1 MKKIWIILFI
11 LLPPAAVFIGLFAGR
26 YELGLTEVTGA
37 LMEFVRSGVMSIAG
51 GEGAAGVSADSGVS
65 AECYAVVTEL
75 RLPRLIAAAF
85 VGAALSASGAAYQGV
100 FRNPLVSPGLLGV
113 SAGAGFGAAL
123 AILLFGGGSAS
134 YFFAFAFGVG
144 AVLLSYWIA
153 GIYKSVP
160 AIMLV
165 LGGTIVTSMFNALVS
180 LLKYVA
186 DTDSQLPA
194 IVYWLMGSL
203 ASVGWN
209 SIWAII
215 PVGIGL
221 VVLVCCGWRINV
233 LSMGEREARTL
244 GVDVR
249 SVKRIVI
256 AGATLTTA
264 GAVCMCGVVGWVGL
278 VIPHI
283 SRMIAGHDNRRLIP
297 VSISIGAAFMVI
309 IDTVSRSLTASE
321 LPLSIL
327 TSLIGAPFFVLLLK
341 RTKGGGWQ

>member
-1 MKKIWIILFI
+1 M
-11 LLPPAAVFIGLFAGR
+11 
-26 YELGLTEVTGA
+26 
-37 LMEFVRSGVMSIAG
+37 
-51 GEGAAGVSADSGVS
+51 SADSGVS

-165 LGGTIVTSMFNALVS
+165 LGGTIVTSVFNALVS